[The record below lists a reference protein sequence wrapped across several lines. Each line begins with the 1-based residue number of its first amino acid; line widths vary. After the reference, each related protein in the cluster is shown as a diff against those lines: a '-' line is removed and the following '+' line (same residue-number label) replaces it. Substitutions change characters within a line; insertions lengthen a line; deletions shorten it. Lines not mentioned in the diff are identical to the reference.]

1 MTSPELAGGTGFTY
15 EDAVA
20 AHYLAALLGG
30 TTAAG
35 LGSRIVERV
44 AQQQASFGEPLDDVI
59 VDAVAPADGSAMRL
73 SLQVKRALTISD
85 ASSNTDFGE
94 VIQRSWQTLQKPGF
108 RDQVDRV
115 GAATDMISV
124 DAFRNFTT
132 VCAWARA
139 SVAPAAFMQR
149 FADCGNGS
157 LAHRAVVNV
166 VRKIMADALG
176 GPFPDDNLHRLFQHL
191 TLIRFDFLH
200 EGSTQEADVLANL
213 QRSLVADQVGRAGE
227 LWSLLCQAARNGA
240 GRSAEHIRGSLL
252 RGLEGGWRFS
262 GTPALAADMQLLRE
276 GSRHWLAQQADD
288 IGGMHL
294 DRQGLRDQLVA
305 QLAAHRL
312 TLVKGLPGAGKTV
325 LLRDLLQAKAADGTT
340 LLLAANRLSGR
351 SWTEQACA
359 LGLSATAIEPLLVEV
374 AATGHPVLFIDG
386 IDRVAPEHR
395 PIITDLLGQLL
406 ASPALANWRVVAT
419 ARDAG
424 IEPLRNWVP
433 AALWSG
439 GGVGYVDVDNLSDDE
454 AAVLADK
461 LPALRPL
468 LTGGNERVR
477 TLARRPFFAAV
488 LARGLSRAAYPAEFA
503 PQTEVELVD
512 AWWMRGGYDAL
523 APQALARQRALI
535 ELAQRSAPDLGRN
548 LRIRDLSAATQAV
561 LPDLEEDGLLQ
572 QVRQGHTAQFSHD
585 IFFEWSF
592 FHLLVDQGPDWIATL
607 TAAGEPPAL
616 ARVVE
621 LLSQS
626 TYANA
631 EQWLLELHALAEA
644 QARPQWLRAWL
655 IAPVFSPR
663 FAEHAEMY
671 GMALSANDHR
681 LLGKLLVWMQ
691 AEKTTPNPMVLSGLH
706 GSESMPPAARI
717 RLADSLGW
725 PSDFP
730 AWRRLLSWLL
740 QRLDAIPDR
749 CLPDL
754 VTLFETWQMAY
765 ADYPDQL
772 SQRIV
777 TQCAAWLDAIDVQHH
792 ARRTRHTPPS
802 GKGAPPPRAP
812 SNLETELRNLILR
825 AGRAYPDIVSAY
837 LSKIERIARWHDKGY
852 QEVMAYAPL
861 LAQTHPALLAQVAR
875 RWFLQELPDDSMARW
890 HTEDH
895 EREELLKRVAAI
907 PADQRT
913 WSDNMTLESP
923 NIGRDSFSHHDWDR
937 LSIGADH
944 QGYFPASPLREPFD
958 ALFQHDPATGLAL
971 VRDVVNHSVIAWRQL
986 HQYRGRAGTPLP
998 LVLAFSWGAQEFWG
1012 ADRHYVWFRGHGGPQ
1027 AVECAL
1033 MALERWAM
1041 AQQDAG
1047 RSLEDL
1053 LKQMLEGH
1061 ASISVLGIAVHL
1073 ALRAK
1078 EVSATSLTLLGS
1090 LRLCD
1095 LDLQR
1100 MVQESELVSAGL
1112 IGFKPGRSDDAQ
1124 RQAVVDNGQLASRR
1138 LELRNLVPLF
1148 VLSGDAAMRD
1158 ACRVVLDSFP
1168 HRLEFSYQEEADDPD
1183 TVAEMRHKAELW
1195 SELGHVEN
1203 YRATAVPGRDDAVQL
1218 SVSSAR
1224 HEAPEVQATLQ
1235 RHAQVARET
1244 ELWLWVDKCFS
1255 SWSWAPAFSPDE
1267 AVTRAT
1273 ELADADPSASL
1284 MPGSGI
1290 SEAAVVGTAAA
1301 LICFDETAKHRAWA
1315 DATIARYGVE
1325 PEAAADDT
1333 FLGAVIPWH
1342 PKIFV
1347 ARALAARVR
1356 AGAEAAGDRE
1366 ALYRLVAHPMEV
1378 VSFAALS
1385 GVSACWECDP
1395 RFAWCGLNLGL
1406 RLAQLWHR
1414 SDAFRMDAQARR
1426 LAEQAHRDAI
1436 LAVALE
1442 EYQRGGDLPA
1452 WVRPLPSWTPVAP
1465 GTPLR
1470 QRGSDGPEGW
1480 QRSSNLWH
1488 SQYAA
1493 KVLQQV
1499 PVAAVMASPASIL
1512 YVDALEGLVEWTLDT
1527 LNPTWRTD
1535 ERHGREHDGT
1545 SLFEWEHQLGRSLAS
1560 AASHLPATE
1569 VQGRLLA
1576 PIVAQCDETAM
1587 RCLGPFSEVLF
1598 LDVLTAATINDSSIQ
1613 LLQSVLERTLD
1624 QRDLRRSPYNDDGR
1638 IGGFDLP
1645 DLIKCLMFVRVERAD
1660 DAARFANGRWED
1672 LPRIMP
1678 LVDRMVRVAGWVPYV
1693 ARQFV
1698 TLVERAGAAYPADT
1712 FADQVLALIVDGN
1725 LPTAWKGTSVPAS
1738 IAALVQENADRLHP
1752 LSPALARKLLHVLDA
1767 LVDLG
1772 DRRSAAL
1779 QQSESFRGVRLTAL
1793 V

>member
-20 AHYLAALLGG
+20 GLYLAALLGG

-35 LGSRIVERV
+35 LGSRVVDRV
-44 AQQQASFGEPLDDVI
+44 AQQQATFGEPLDDVI
-59 VDAVAPADGSAMRL
+59 IDAVAPADGAMMRL
-73 SLQVKRALTISD
+73 SLQVKRTLTISD
-85 ASSNTDFGE
+85 APSNTDFRE
-94 VIQRSWQTLQKPGF
+94 VIQRSWLTLQKPGF

-115 GAATDMISV
+115 GAATDMISA
-124 DAFRNFTT
+124 DAFRDFTT
-132 VCAWARA
+132 VCEWARA
-139 SVAPAAFMQR
+139 SVTPAAFMQR
-149 FADCGNGS
+149 FVDGGNGS
-157 LAHRAVVNV
+157 MAHRAVVSA
-166 VRKIMADALG
+166 VRKVMEDALAE
-176 GPFPDDNLHRLFQHL
+176 PFPDGSLHRLFQHL

-200 EGSTQEADVLANL
+200 EGSGQQADVLASL
-213 QRSLVADQVGRAGE
+213 QRSLAAHQVGRAGE
-227 LWSLLCQAARNGA
+227 LWNLLRQAARDGA
-240 GRSAEHIRGSLL
+240 GRSAEHTRASLL
-252 RGLEGGWRFS
+252 RGLGGGWRFS
-262 GTPALAADMQLLRE
+262 GTPTFAADMQLLRE
-276 GSRHWLAQQADD
+276 GTRHWLAQQADD
-288 IGGMHL
+288 IGGTHL

-305 QLAAHRL
+305 QLRARRL

-325 LLRDLLQAKAADGTT
+325 LLRDLLQAHAADGTT
-340 LLLAANRLSGR
+340 LLLTANRLSGR
-351 SWTEQACA
+351 SWTEQARA
-359 LGLSATAIEPLLVEV
+359 LGLSTTAIEPLLVEV

-386 IDRVAPEHR
+386 IARVAPEHR
-395 PIITDLLGQLL
+395 PIITDLLGQLFT
-406 ASPALANWRVVAT
+406 SPALADWRVVAT

-439 GGVGYVDVDNLSDDE
+439 AGVGYVDVDNLSDDE
-454 AAVLADK
+454 AAVLANQ

-468 LTGGNERVR
+468 LTGGSERVR
-477 TLARRPFFAAV
+477 ALARRPFFAAV
-488 LARGLSRAAYPAEFA
+488 LARGLLRSAYPAEFA

-512 AWWMRGGYDAL
+512 AWWARGGYDAQ

-561 LPDLEEDGLLQ
+561 LPALEEDGLMQ
-572 QVRQGHTAQFSHD
+572 QVRHGHTAQFSHD

-592 FHLLVDQGPDWIATL
+592 LHQLVDQGRDWIAAL

-626 TYANA
+626 TYTDA
-631 EQWLLELHALAEA
+631 EQWPRELSALEAA
-644 QARPQWLRAWL
+644 QVRPQWLRAWL
-655 IAPVFSPR
+655 IAPIFSPR
-663 FAEHAEMY
+663 FVENAEMY
-671 GMALSANDHR
+671 GTALAANDHR

-691 AEKTTPNPMVLSGLH
+691 AEKTTPNPMVLSGLL
-706 GSESMPPAARI
+706 GSESMLPAARI

-725 PSDFP
+725 PSDFA
-730 AWRRLLSWLL
+730 AWRRLLSWLI
-740 QRLDAIPDR
+740 QRLTLIPDR

-754 VTLFETWQMAY
+754 VTMFDTWQAAY
-765 ADYPDQL
+765 ADHPNQV

-777 TQCAAWLDAIDVQHH
+777 TECVAWLDAIE
-792 ARRTRHTPPS
+792 ARRYSWRARDTYPTDTS
-802 GKGAPPPRAP
+802 PPRAP
-812 SNLETELRNLILR
+812 SNLETELRNLVLR
-825 AGRAYPDIVSAY
+825 AGRAYPDIVSTY
-837 LSKIERIARWHDKGY
+837 LSKIERIAQWHDKGY

-890 HTEDH
+890 HREDD
-895 EREELLKRVAAI
+895 EQEELLKRVAAI
-907 PADQRT
+907 PPEQRT

-923 NIGRDSFSHHDWDR
+923 NIGRDSFSNHDWDR

-944 QGYFPASPLREPFD
+944 HGFFPASPIREPFD
-958 ALFQHDPATGLAL
+958 SLFQHDPATALAL
-971 VRDVVNHSVIAWRQL
+971 VRDLVNHAMTAWRQL
-986 HQYRGRAGTPLP
+986 HQYESRDATPLP
-998 LVLAFSWGAQEFWG
+998 LVLAFPWGSHEFWG

-1027 AVECAL
+1027 VVECAL

-1041 AQQDAG
+1041 AQQDSG
-1047 RSLEDL
+1047 RPLEDL
-1053 LKQMLEGH
+1053 LKQLLEGH

-1078 EVSATSLTLLGS
+1078 EVSATSLTLLAS

-1100 MVQESELVSAGL
+1100 MVQESQLVSASL
-1112 IGFKPGRSDDAQ
+1112 IGFNPGRGDAAQ

-1138 LELRNLVPLF
+1138 LELRDLVPFF
-1148 VLSGDAAMRD
+1148 VLGGDAGIRD
-1158 ACRVVLDSFP
+1158 ACRVALDNFP
-1168 HRLEFSYQEEADDPD
+1168 NRLEFSYQEEADDPGH
-1183 TVAEMRHKAELW
+1183 VAELRRKAELW
-1195 SELGHVEN
+1195 SELGHPEN
-1203 YRATAVPGRDDAVQL
+1203 YRTMAVPGRDDVVQL
-1218 SVSSAR
+1218 TVSSAR
-1224 HEAPEVQATLQ
+1224 HEAPEVQEALQ
-1235 RHAQVARET
+1235 RHAHVSRET
-1244 ELWLWVDKCFS
+1244 ELWLWVDQCFS

-1267 AVTRAT
+1267 AVARAT
-1273 ELADADPSASL
+1273 ELAAADPSASL

-1290 SEAAVVGTAAA
+1290 SEAAIVGTAAA
-1301 LICFDETAKHRAWA
+1301 LICFAEATQHRAWA
-1315 DATIARYGVE
+1315 DTTIARHNAE
-1325 PEAAADDT
+1325 PDPAADDT
-1333 FLGAVIPWH
+1333 FAGAVIPWH

-1347 ARALAARVR
+1347 ARALAARLR

-1385 GVSACWECDP
+1385 GVAACWERDP

-1406 RLAQLWHR
+1406 RLAQLWHH
-1414 SDAFRMDAQARR
+1414 SDAFRMDAQVRR
-1426 LAEQAHRDAI
+1426 QAEQTHRDAI

-1442 EYQRGGDLPA
+1442 EYQRGGDLPP
-1452 WVRPLPSWTPVAP
+1452 WIRPLPSWTPASP
-1465 GTPLR
+1465 GAPLR
-1470 QRGSDGPEGW
+1470 RRGSDGPEGW
-1480 QRSSNLWH
+1480 QRSSDRWH

-1499 PVAAVMASPASIL
+1499 PVAAVMASSARVL
-1512 YVDALEGLVEWTLDT
+1512 YVDALEGLLAWTLDT

-1535 ERHGREHDGT
+1535 GRHGREHDAAR
-1545 SLFEWEHQLGRSLAS
+1545 LFEWEHQLGRSLANV
-1560 AASHLPATE
+1560 AAHLPATE
-1569 VQGRLLA
+1569 VQARLLA

-1587 RCLGPFSEVLF
+1587 RCLGPFAEVLF
-1598 LDVLTAATINDSSIQ
+1598 LDVLTVSTVEDNSIE
-1613 LLQSVLERTLD
+1613 LLQAVLERTLD
-1624 QRDLRRSPYNDDGR
+1624 HRDLRRSPSNDDDGR

-1645 DLIKCLMFVRVERAD
+1645 DLIKCLMFVRIERAD

-1678 LVDRMVRVAGWVPYV
+1678 LVDRMVRAAGWVPHV

-1698 TLVERAGAAYPADT
+1698 TLCERAGAAYSADT
-1712 FADQVLALIVDGN
+1712 FADQVLALLAAGN
-1725 LPTAWKGTSVPAS
+1725 LPSAWKGTSVPAS
-1738 IAALVQENADRLHP
+1738 IAALVQEHADRQHP
-1752 LSPALARKLLHVLDA
+1752 LPPALARKLLHVLDA

-1772 DRRSAAL
+1772 DCRSAAL
-1779 QQSESFRGVRLTAL
+1779 QQSESFRGVRLAASG
-1793 V
+1793 

>member
-1 MTSPELAGGTGFTY
+1 MTSPELAGGAGFTY

-35 LGSRIVERV
+35 LGSGIVERV
-44 AQQQASFGEPLDDVI
+44 AQQQASFGEPLDDVV
-59 VDAVAPADGSAMRL
+59 VDAVTLADGSTMRL
-73 SLQVKRALTISD
+73 SLQVKRTLTISD
-85 ASSNTDFGE
+85 ARSNTDFRE

-108 RDQVDRV
+108 RGQVDRV

-124 DAFRNFTT
+124 DAFRDFTR
-132 VCAWARA
+132 VCEWARA
-139 SVAPAAFMQR
+139 SVTPAAFMQR
-149 FADCGNGS
+149 FADGGNGS
-157 LAHRAVVNV
+157 LAHRAVVNA
-166 VRKIMADALG
+166 VRKIMADAQG
-176 GPFPDDNLHRLFQHL
+176 EPFPDDSLHRLFQHL

-200 EGSTQEADVLANL
+200 EGSAQEADVLASL

-227 LWSLLCQAARNGA
+227 LWNLLCQAARNGA
-240 GRSAEHIRGSLL
+240 GRSAEHTRGSLL
-252 RGLEGGWRFS
+252 SGLGSGWRFS
-262 GTPALAADMQLLRE
+262 GTPALTADMRLLRE
-276 GSRHWLAQQADD
+276 STRHWLAQQADD

-294 DRQGLRDQLVA
+294 DRHGLRDQLVA

-312 TLVKGLPGAGKTV
+312 TLIKGLPGAGKTV
-325 LLRDLLQAKAADGTT
+325 LLRDLLRARAADGTT
-340 LLLAANRLSGR
+340 LLLTASRLSGR
-351 SWTEQACA
+351 SWTEQARA

-374 AATGHPVLFIDG
+374 AATGHPMLFIDG

-395 PIITDLLGQLL
+395 PIITDLLGQVL
-406 ASPALANWRVVAT
+406 ASPALADWRVVAT

-439 GGVGYVDVDNLSDDE
+439 VGVGYVDVDNLSDDE

-512 AWWMRGGYDAL
+512 AWWTRGGYDAQ
-523 APQALARQRALI
+523 APQALTRQRALI
-535 ELAQRSAPDLGRN
+535 ELAQRSATDLGRN

-561 LPDLEEDGLLQ
+561 LPTLEEDGLLQ

-607 TAAGEPPAL
+607 AAAGEPPAL

-626 TYANA
+626 TYAEA
-631 EQWLLELHALAEA
+631 EQWLRELHALAGA

-663 FAEHAEMY
+663 FAEHVEMY
-671 GMALSANDHR
+671 GIALAANDHR
-681 LLGKLLVWMQ
+681 LFGKLLVWMQ
-691 AEKTTPNPMVLSGLH
+691 AEKTTPNPMVLSGLL
-706 GSESMPPAARI
+706 GSESMLPAARI

-725 PSDFP
+725 PSDFS

-740 QRLDAIPDR
+740 QRLEAIPDR

-754 VTLFETWQMAY
+754 VTLFETWQVAY
-765 ADYPDQL
+765 ADYPNQL
-772 SQRIV
+772 SQQII
-777 TQCAAWLDAIDVQHH
+777 TQCTTWLDAIEVQRY
-792 ARRTRHTPPS
+792 AWRACHTPPS
-802 GKGAPPPRAP
+802 GEGASPPRAP
-812 SNLETELRNLILR
+812 SNLETELRNLLLR
-825 AGRAYPDIVSAY
+825 AGRAYPDIVSTY
-837 LSKIERIARWHDKGY
+837 LSRIERIARWPDKGY

-890 HTEDH
+890 HREDR
-895 EREELLKRVAAI
+895 EQEELLKRVAAI
-907 PADQRT
+907 PPDQRT
-913 WSDNMTLESP
+913 WSDNMMLESP
-923 NIGRDSFSHHDWDR
+923 HIRRDFFSHHDWDR

-944 QGYFPASPLREPFD
+944 RGYFPASPLREPFD
-958 ALFQHDPATGLAL
+958 ALFQHDPATALAL
-971 VRDVVNHSVIAWRQL
+971 VRDIVNHAMTAWRQL
-986 HQYRGRAGTPLP
+986 HQYGGRESTPLP
-998 LVLAFSWGAQEFWG
+998 LVLAFPWGLQEFWG
-1012 ADRHYVWFRGHGGPQ
+1012 ADQHYVWFRGHGGPQ
-1027 AVECAL
+1027 VVECAL
-1033 MALERWAM
+1033 MTLERWAM
-1041 AQQDAG
+1041 AQLDAG

-1053 LKQMLEGH
+1053 LKQLLEGH
-1061 ASISVLGIAVHL
+1061 SSISVLGIAVHL
-1073 ALRAK
+1073 ALRVK
-1078 EVSATSLTLLGS
+1078 EVSATTLTLLGS

-1100 MVQESELVSAGL
+1100 MVQESELISASL
-1112 IGFKPGRSDDAQ
+1112 IGFSPGRGEDAQ
-1124 RQAVVDNGQLASRR
+1124 RQAIVDSGQRASRR

-1148 VLSGDAAMRD
+1148 ALGGDAAMRD
-1158 ACRVVLDSFP
+1158 ACRAVLDSFP
-1168 HRLEFSYQEEADDPD
+1168 HRLEFAYQEEADDPNH
-1183 TVAEMRHKAELW
+1183 VAEMRRKAELW

-1235 RHAQVARET
+1235 RHAHVTRET

-1255 SWSWAPAFSPDE
+1255 AGSWAAAFSPDE
-1267 AVTRAT
+1267 AVKRAT
-1273 ELADADPSASL
+1273 ELAEADPSASL

-1290 SEAAVVGTAAA
+1290 SEAAIVGTAAA
-1301 LICFDETAKHRAWA
+1301 LICFADAAEHRAWA
-1315 DATIARYGVE
+1315 DATIVRYGAE
-1325 PEAAADDT
+1325 PDAATDDM
-1333 FLGAVIPWH
+1333 FSGAVIPWH

-1356 AGAEAAGDRE
+1356 AGAEVSGDRE

-1385 GVSACWECDP
+1385 GIAACWESDT

-1414 SDAFRMDAQARR
+1414 PDAFRMDTQARR
-1426 LAEQAHRDAI
+1426 LAEQTHRDAI

-1442 EYQRGGDLPA
+1442 EYQRGDDLPP

-1465 GTPLR
+1465 GAPQR
-1470 QRGSDGPEGW
+1470 RRGSDEPEGW
-1480 QRSSNLWH
+1480 QHSSNLWH

-1499 PVAAVMASPASIL
+1499 PAAAVMASPARAL
-1512 YVDALEGLVEWTLDT
+1512 YVDALEALVGWTLDT

-1535 ERHGREHDGT
+1535 ERCGREHDGT
-1545 SLFEWEHQLGRSLAS
+1545 SLFEWEHQLGQSLAS
-1560 AASHLPATE
+1560 AAAHLPVTE
-1569 VQGRLLA
+1569 VQRLLA
-1576 PIVAQCDETAM
+1576 PIMAQCDESAM
-1587 RCLGPFSEVLF
+1587 RCLGPFAEVLF

-1624 QRDLRRSPYNDDGR
+1624 QPDLRRSPYNDDGR

-1672 LPRIMP
+1672 LPRVMP
-1678 LVDRMVRVAGWVPYV
+1678 LVDRMVRAAGWAPYV

-1698 TLVERAGAAYPADT
+1698 TLVERAGVAYPADM
-1712 FADQVLALIVDGN
+1712 FADQVLALIADGN
-1725 LPTAWKGTSVPAS
+1725 LPAAWKGTSIPAS
-1738 IAALVQENADRLHP
+1738 IAALVQAHADRLHP
-1752 LSPALARKLLHVLDA
+1752 LPPALARKLLHVLDA

-1779 QQSESFRGVRLTAL
+1779 QQSESFRGVRLATP